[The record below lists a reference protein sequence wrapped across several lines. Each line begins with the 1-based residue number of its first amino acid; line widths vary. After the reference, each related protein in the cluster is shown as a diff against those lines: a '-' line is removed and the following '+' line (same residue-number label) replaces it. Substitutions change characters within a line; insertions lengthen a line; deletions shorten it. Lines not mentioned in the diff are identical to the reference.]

1 MPSNQ
6 IEMTPEFEH
15 TLELLRSGSNVFLT
29 GKAGTGKSTLIREF
43 MAETSRRVVVAAP
56 TGIAAL
62 NVEGYTIHRLFSF
75 NPRTTVE
82 NVATGDYRPGRFAK
96 TLKSLETLIIDEAS
110 MVRADL
116 FDKVAH
122 ALSRFG
128 PQPGQPFGGVQVVLV
143 GDLLQLPPVVQGA
156 EAEYFTSRY
165 PTPYFFS
172 ADHFA
177 REAFPTVY
185 LTKVFRQLGDQRL
198 TDMLNAIRE
207 GVLLEDARDELN
219 ARTDPD
225 FVAPEE
231 EFWLTLAATNRIV
244 GARNKERLAR
254 LPGEEFTCLAAETGD
269 LSLFD
274 PPVEP
279 KLTFKVGAQIMMQNN
294 DSSDRWV
301 NGTLGRI
308 VDVFEDLDGPG
319 VVVEFRDGTSAAFG
333 PYTWDA
339 TRPVVNG
346 GSLTHEVIGSYTQ
359 LPFKLAW
366 AITIHKSQGQ
376 TLDKLIV
383 DLSGGAF
390 DFGQVYVALSR
401 CTSLDG
407 LVLKRDV
414 LAKDLKTDRRVIRFL
429 RDSTAARHHQRFAA
443 IGMLTVGD
451 EGRMSRPRPVE
462 IAVAFDDGTAVS
474 TLVNPTRD
482 LANAREA
489 YGISVTDVLLAPTL
503 PEVWSVLGP
512 LLEGFTP
519 VGAGTDEALGLIDFE
534 LKRLGLVT
542 PLPLGIEVPTD
553 TLTAD
558 DRRALRAPTALARAR
573 AALAAFERSGV
584 SDSSANSFEGHQL
597 PDAGSAYLLT
607 RDPDVT
613 APTSPLLPQLSD
625 LLEVSQALGDV
636 LLVGLDASVALTK
649 RPGLGSGSTTP
660 LRQRLVDQLAA
671 AAHRPGRLPA
681 EVLDRL
687 RQADLVLGSQI
698 GAAPELAQDATGDLD
713 AALIPGARVCF
724 TGEVQTSE
732 GRYLERSDMEEL
744 ARAHGLVPVNSVT
757 KTKCDLL
764 VVAELGTQSGKAK
777 KALDFGK
784 PIFAAEDFLAWLGR
798 Q

>member
-6 IEMTPEFEH
+6 IEMTSEFEH
-15 TLELLRSGSNVFLT
+15 ALELLRSGNNVFLT
-29 GKAGTGKSTLIREF
+29 GKAGTGKSTLIRQF

-75 NPRTTVE
+75 NPHTTVD

-116 FDKVAH
+116 FDKVAL

-143 GDLLQLPPVVQGA
+143 GDLLQLPPVVQGV
-156 EAEYFTSRY
+156 EADYFTTRY

-172 ADHFA
+172 ADHFT
-177 REAFPTVY
+177 REEFPTAY

-198 TDMLNAIRE
+198 TDILNAIRE
-207 GVLLEDARDELN
+207 GVLLEHARDELN

-225 FVAPEE
+225 FVAPED

-254 LPGEEFTCLAAETGD
+254 LPGVEFTCLATETGD

-279 KLTFKVGAQIMMQNN
+279 RLTFKVGAQIMMQSN
-294 DSSDRWV
+294 DSNDRWV

-308 VDVFEDLDGPG
+308 VDVVEDRDGPE
-319 VVVEFRDGTSAAFG
+319 VVVEFRDGTAASFG

-339 TRPVVNG
+339 TRPVVSG
-346 GSLTHEVIGSYTQ
+346 GTLTHEVIGSYTQ

-401 CTSLDG
+401 CTSLEG

-429 RDSTAARHHQRFAA
+429 RDSTAARHSQRFAA

-512 LLEGFTP
+512 LLDGFTP
-519 VGAGTDEALGLIDFE
+519 VGAGTDEAVGLIDFE

-542 PLPLGIEVPTD
+542 PLPLGIEMPAD
-553 TLTAD
+553 TLTAE

-573 AALAAFERSGV
+573 AALAAFQRSGF
-584 SDSSANSFEGHQL
+584 SDSSATSFEGDQR

-607 RDPDVT
+607 RDPDVI
-613 APTSPLLPQLSD
+613 APSSPLLPQLSD

-636 LLVGLDASVALTK
+636 LLVGLDGSVALTK
-649 RPGLGSGSTTP
+649 RPGLGIGSTTP
-660 LRQRLVDQLAA
+660 LRQMLVAQLAA
-671 AAHRPGRLPA
+671 AAHRSGRLPA
-681 EVLDRL
+681 EVLARL

-698 GAAPELAQDATGDLD
+698 GDSLELAQDATAELD
-713 AALIPGARVCF
+713 DALTPGARVCF
-724 TGEVQTSE
+724 TGEVQTTD
-732 GRYLERSDMEEL
+732 GRYLERFELEDL

-764 VVAELGTQSGKAK
+764 IVAELGTQSGKAK

-784 PIFAAEDFLAWLGR
+784 PIFAAEDFLGWVGR
-798 Q
+798 R